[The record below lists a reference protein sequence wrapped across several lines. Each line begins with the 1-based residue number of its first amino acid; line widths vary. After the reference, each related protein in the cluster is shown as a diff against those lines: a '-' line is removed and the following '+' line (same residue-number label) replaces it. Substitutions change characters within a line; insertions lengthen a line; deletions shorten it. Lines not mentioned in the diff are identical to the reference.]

1 MEAYQ
6 ALLTRPENVAQTRAQ
21 RRAIEEAGGKLEIEP
36 PTPTGMVV
44 VTLWLPSH
52 RRPNEFLPGLPFYPL

>member
-21 RRAIEEAGGKLEIEP
+21 RRALEEAGGKLEIEP
-36 PTPTGMVV
+36 ASPTGMGV
-44 VTLWLPSH
+44 VTLWLPAQ
-52 RRPNEFLPGLPFYPL
+52 RRPHEFLPGLPFYPL